1 MKRTS
6 ILAIGFSALLGFGVL
21 APGCGSDSD
30 NGKKDSS
37 VDTKKMDAAAPDGLK
52 GTGGVLGGTG
62 GALGTG
68 GATVIAGSGGST
80 GAGGA
85 TTVPKDSGLDGP
97 KLDVGSDRFS
107 DGRDVSIAEGGPE
120 VQNRDVAL
128 DQQLD
133 KAPLLDVT
141 VDSEPAGV
149 DVGVGVDVGGVDS
162 NID

>member
-6 ILAIGFSALLGFGVL
+6 VLAIGFSVLLGFGVL

-37 VDTKKMDAAAPDGLK
+37 VDTKKMDAAPDGLK
-52 GTGGVLGGTG
+52 GTGGVMGGTG

-68 GATVIAGSGGST
+68 GATVIAGTGGST

-85 TTVPKDSGLDGP
+85 TTLPDGSPDSGP
-97 KLDVGSDRFS
+97 KLDVGNDRGG

-133 KAPLLDVT
+133 KTPVTDVSI
-141 VDSEPAGV
+141 DGQPMGV
-149 DVGVGVDVGGVDS
+149 EVGVGVDVGGVDGG
-162 NID
+162 ID